1 MITAKINSGLYRGQ
15 SIQLPPQSITRAVSA
30 KVRSAIFNVVDVEGC
45 SILDL
50 FAGGGTLGL
59 EALSRGAS
67 NVTFV
72 DKSPSAIRVIRSNV
86 KTLGLESE
94 ATVVNQSVEKFSLN
108 SSESFDVVFLDPPY
122 RDFSLA
128 LVKTV
133 ANLVQLGGIL
143 VVSCSIKANFEVPSE
158 YSDVGQKTYGDTRI
172 VYLQKK

>member
-1 MITAKINSGLYRGQ
+1 MIIAKINSGAYRGQ
-15 SIQLPPQSITRAVSA
+15 SIQLPPPSITRAVSG
-30 KVRSAIFNVVDVEGC
+30 KVRSAIFNVVEVEGC

-67 NVTFV
+67 KVTFV
-72 DKSPSAIRVIRSNV
+72 DKSPSAIRVIRNNV
-86 KTLGLESE
+86 KALGLERE
-94 ATVVNQSVEKFSLN
+94 ATVVSQSVEKFSLN
-108 SSESFDVVFLDPPY
+108 STKTFDVVFLDPPY

-143 VVSCSIKANFEVPSE
+143 VVSCSIKTNFEVPSE
-158 YSDVGQKTYGDTRI
+158 YRDVGQKAYGDTKI
-172 VYLQKK
+172 IYLQKK